1 VTSRIEQYALIGDTE
16 TAALV
21 GDDGSI
27 DWLCAPRFDS
37 GACFAALLGD
47 ASNGRWLLAPASG
60 ARATRRAYREG
71 TLVLETEWE
80 CPEGTVRVVD
90 CMPARDQS
98 VDLVRMVEGV
108 RGRVPMQMEFVVRF
122 DYGSITPWVYS
133 IGGSTRII
141 AGPDALSL
149 STPIRVEGED
159 FRHRAEFTVAEGD
172 RVPFVLAGYPSYWEP
187 PAPIDAAEAIAR
199 TTAFWQ
205 DWTAQSTYSGDW
217 ADTVQRSLITLKAL
231 TYAPTGGIVAA
242 PTTSL
247 PERIGGVRNWDYRF
261 CWLRDATFTIYSL
274 MTAGYTEEARS
285 FRDWLVRAVA
295 GNPAHLQIMY
305 GPAGERRLSEYEVDW
320 LPGYEQSAPVRIGN
334 AAHEQYQLDVYGE
347 VLDSL
352 HQARHMAIKED
363 PEAWMVQ
370 RAMLDFLESGW
381 KDPDEGIWE
390 VRGPRQD
397 FVHSKVMAWVA
408 FDRAVKGVEE
418 FGLEGPVDRWRGC
431 RDAVR
436 REVLEKG
443 FDAERNTFTQAYG
456 SKALDASALMI
467 PLVGFLP
474 AADPMVVGTVAAIQR
489 DLMTDGFVRR
499 YDSAQGVDGLPPGEG
514 AFLPCSFWLADCL
527 GMLGRTAEAA
537 ALFERLA
544 GLANDVGL
552 LAEEYDPTTGRM
564 LGNFPQA
571 FTHVSLVNTASNLSS
586 GRRPALHRATGE
598 NGLSVTRQPD
608 GDG

>member
-1 VTSRIEQYALIGDTE
+1 MTSRIEQYALIGDTE

-80 CPEGTVRVVD
+80 CPEGTVRIVD

-527 GMLGRTAEAA
+527 GMLGRAAEAA
-537 ALFERLA
+537 ALFEHLA

-598 NGLSVTRQPD
+598 NGVSVTRHPD